1 MDKEE
6 KGLDEMEWVSQF
18 DELKSSALKELAN
31 IGISH
36 VATAI
41 GEISGEKIDIS
52 LPDMSDFYKSR
63 LIIDDTSKMVAAY
76 LTVEGISDCTET
88 LIVLSKNDALHLM
101 NKFVNCEGLDN
112 TDVHRLSMED
122 QKCIFGEI
130 VSVIACTYFSAVDS
144 MFNLKTN
151 CGIPLVSFG
160 DDEFS
165 DFITKTMK
173 LNEGI
178 SINTSFATDKK
189 QLNGNFMLIPD
200 PNSVDMFFRAIGLV
214 A

>member
-6 KGLDEMEWVSQF
+6 KGLEEMEWISQF

-31 IGISH
+31 VGISH

-63 LIIDDTSKMVAAY
+63 LISNGTSGLVAAY
-76 LTVEGISDCTET
+76 LTVEGISDRTET
-88 LIVLSKNDALHLM
+88 LIMVSKEDAMELM
-101 NKFVNCEGLDN
+101 SKFVNCEGMDKIEVRN
-112 TDVHRLSMED
+112 LSIED
-122 QKCIFGEI
+122 QKCIFCEI
-130 VSVIACTYFSAVDS
+130 VSIIACTYFSAVDS
-144 MFNLKTN
+144 MFNLSTH

-160 DDEFS
+160 DGELS
-165 DFITKTMK
+165 DFINKTLK
-173 LNEGI
+173 SSEGI
-178 SINTSFATDKK
+178 SINTSFSTEKK
-189 QLNGNFMLIPD
+189 QLKGNFMLIPD
-200 PNSVDMFFRAIGLV
+200 PKSVDVFFKAIGLV

>member
-6 KGLDEMEWVSQF
+6 KGLEEMEWVSQF

-52 LPDMSDFYKSR
+52 LPDMSDFYKTR
-63 LIIDDTSKMVAAY
+63 LVSNGNNELVAAY
-76 LTVEGISDCTET
+76 LTVDGISDCTET
-88 LIVLSKNDALHLM
+88 LILISKSDALKLM
-101 NKFVNCEGLDN
+101 DKFINCEGLEKTN
-112 TDVHRLSMED
+112 ITDLSVED
-122 QKCIFGEI
+122 QKSIFCEI
-130 VSVIACTYFSAVDS
+130 VSIIASTYFSAVDS

-151 CGIPLVSFG
+151 CGIPRVSFG
-160 DDEFS
+160 DAEFPE
-165 DFITKTMK
+165 FINNTMK

-178 SINTSFATDKK
+178 SINTSFSTDQK

-200 PNSVDMFFRAIGLV
+200 PKSVDVFFRAIGLV
-214 A
+214 V

>member
-6 KGLDEMEWVSQF
+6 KELEEMEWIGQF

-52 LPDMSDFYKSR
+52 LPDMSDFYKSQF
-63 LIIDDTSKMVAAY
+63 ISNGTSGMVAAY

-88 LIVLSKNDALHLM
+88 LILILKEDAMELM
-101 NKFVNCEGLDN
+101 GKFVNCKGMDKIE
-112 TDVHRLSMED
+112 VRSLSLEN
-122 QKCIFGEI
+122 QKCIFREI
-130 VSVIACTYFSAVDS
+130 VSIIACTYFSAVDS
-144 MFNLKTN
+144 MFNLSTR

-160 DDEFS
+160 DEELPV
-165 DFITKTMK
+165 FINKTLK

-178 SINTSFATDKK
+178 SIKTSFFTEKK
-189 QLNGNFMLIPD
+189 QLKGIFMLMPD
-200 PNSVDMFFRAIGLV
+200 PKSVDMFFKAIGLV

>member
-6 KGLDEMEWVSQF
+6 KELEEMEWIRQF
-18 DELKSSALKELAN
+18 DEIKSSALKELAN

-52 LPDMSDFYKSR
+52 LPDMSDFYKSQF
-63 LIIDDTSKMVAAY
+63 ISNGTSGMVAAY

-88 LIVLSKNDALHLM
+88 LILILKEDAMELM
-101 NKFVNCEGLDN
+101 GKFVNCEGMDKIE
-112 TDVHRLSMED
+112 VRSLSLEN
-122 QKCIFGEI
+122 QKCIFREI
-130 VSVIACTYFSAVDS
+130 VSIIACTYFSAVDS
-144 MFNLKTN
+144 MFNLSTR

-160 DDEFS
+160 DEELPA
-165 DFITKTMK
+165 FINKTLK

-178 SINTSFATDKK
+178 SIKTSFSTEKK
-189 QLNGNFMLIPD
+189 QLKGSFMLMPD
-200 PNSVDMFFRAIGLV
+200 PKSVDMFFEAIGLV
-214 A
+214 T

>member
-6 KGLDEMEWVSQF
+6 KGLEEMEWVSQF

-52 LPDMSDFYKSR
+52 LPDMNDFYKSR
-63 LIIDDTSKMVAAY
+63 LISEGTNGIVAAY

-88 LIVLSKNDALHLM
+88 LIMLSKNDALKLM
-101 NKFVNCEGLDN
+101 NRFVNCEGLDV
-112 TDVHRLSMED
+112 TEVGSLSLEN

-130 VSVIACTYFSAVDS
+130 VSIIAATYFSAVDS

-160 DDEFS
+160 DEEFV
-165 DFITKTMK
+165 DFINSTLK

-178 SINTSFATDKK
+178 SINTSFATEAQ
-189 QLNGNFMLIPD
+189 QLSGNFMLIPD
-200 PNSVDMFFRAIGLV
+200 PHSVDMFFRAIGLV
-214 A
+214 S

>member
-1 MDKEE
+1 MDKAE
-6 KGLDEMEWVSQF
+6 KGLEEMEWISRF

-63 LIIDDTSKMVAAY
+63 LISNGTSGLVAAY
-76 LTVEGISDCTET
+76 LTVEGISDCTEA
-88 LIVLSKNDALHLM
+88 LILLPKKDALELM
-101 NKFVNCEGLDN
+101 NKFVNSEELDK
-112 TDVHRLSMED
+112 TEVSSLPLAD
-122 QKCIFGEI
+122 QKSIFCEI
-130 VSVIACTYFSAVDS
+130 ASIIAFTYFSAVDA
-144 MFNLKTN
+144 MFNLKTH

-160 DDEFS
+160 DEEFS
-165 DFITKTMK
+165 DFINNTIKMG
-173 LNEGI
+173 EGI
-178 SINTSFATDKK
+178 SINTSFSSDEK

-200 PNSVDMFFRAIGLV
+200 PKSVDVFFRAIGLV
-214 A
+214 V

>member
-1 MDKEE
+1 MDKKK

-41 GEISGEKIDIS
+41 GEILGKQIDIS
-52 LPDMSDFYKSR
+52 LPDMSNFYKSQ
-63 LIIDDTSKMVAAY
+63 LVASGTNGMVAAY
-76 LTVEGISDCTET
+76 LTVEGISECTEI
-88 LIVLSKNDALHLM
+88 LIVLSKNDALALM
-101 NKFVNCEGLDN
+101 NKFINCEGLEK
-112 TDVHRLSMED
+112 TEASSLSLEN

-130 VSVIACTYFSAVDS
+130 VSIIACTYFSAVDS
-144 MFNLKTN
+144 MFSLKTN
-151 CGIPLVSFG
+151 CEIPLVSFG

-165 DFITKTMK
+165 EFITNTLK

-178 SINTSFATDKK
+178 SINTSFSTDKK
-189 QLNGNFMLIPD
+189 QLNGNFMLMPD
-200 PNSVDMFFRAIGLV
+200 PKSVDVFFRAIGLV
-214 A
+214 S